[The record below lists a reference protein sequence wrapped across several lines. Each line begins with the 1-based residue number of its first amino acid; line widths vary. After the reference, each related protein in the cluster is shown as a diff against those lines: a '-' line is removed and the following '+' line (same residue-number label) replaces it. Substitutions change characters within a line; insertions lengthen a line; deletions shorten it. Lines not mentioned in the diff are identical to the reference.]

1 MVETKRSILIGS
13 DENGY
18 VLKGQLKEYLKEKGY
33 DVIDVGVNGNEK
45 TLYPH
50 IAIVL
55 CEKLLKEGYERGILV
70 CGTGI
75 GMTVTANKIPGIRA
89 AVIHDPYSAE
99 RARASNDAQI
109 AAFGSQVIG
118 VDAAKK
124 NLDIWLK
131 SEFAGGRSLP
141 KVEMIKELDKKR
153 TSMAA

>member
-33 DVIDVGVNGNEK
+33 DVIDVGVDGNEK
-45 TLYPH
+45 TLYPQ

-75 GMTVTANKIPGIRA
+75 GMAVTANKIPGIRA

>member
-18 VLKGQLKEYLKEKGY
+18 VLKGQLKEYLKGKGY
-33 DVIDVGVNGNEK
+33 DVVDVGVNGNEK
-45 TLYPH
+45 ALYPQ